1 MTARLSAHPAG
12 KMAGKVPQI
21 MQMEALECGAAC
33 LAMICAYW
41 GKWIPLEKV
50 RSDCG
55 VSRDGSSALNV
66 VKAARS
72 YGFDARGFR
81 YEPNELNERGHFPC
95 ICHMGFSHFIVVR
108 GFKGDKVYVND
119 PARGELKMPLEEF
132 DRTFTGVALQF
143 DPTEDF
149 EPGGKPASIKGFA
162 LERLRGAS
170 SAMAFVAITSAVA
183 AFMGTVS
190 PLMSQVFLDRLLT
203 QKNPEW
209 LGPFMALLIAF
220 GVVQVTISALNAI
233 YLLRVQGKM
242 SATSNA
248 SFMWKILHMPMDF
261 FSQRMSGDIMQRMGT
276 NASIAQMLVG
286 QLAPLLINVVM
297 LVVYLV
303 LMVAYSPLLASVG
316 IASVLIQLVCA
327 RCLSSKR
334 VNATRV
340 AMRDSANLSS
350 ATMAGISMIDTLKA
364 QGVEPGFFRRWSG
377 FQASVN
383 SQSTKM
389 ERETRLLNMVPSFVS
404 AACNAAVLGLGV
416 WLIIAGEFTSG
427 ALLSMQS
434 LISQFSA
441 PAQSLIGVMQTFQEL
456 RTDMERIKDV
466 MDYPYDPLAL
476 PDDVTQEAEGEKD
489 EPAAEG
495 EPAACDVAAGKAAQ
509 VAGEGA
515 TPGSGAAVGEAA
527 ASTGAAAGEAAAS
540 ADAAAGEAAASVGA
554 SVGVA
559 ASAPA
564 PAAPVSLEKLHGDV
578 ELRHVTFGYSRLAD
592 PVVTDFSLHVRPGG
606 CVALVGASGCGK
618 STIAKLVSGL
628 YMPWEGEVLMD
639 GRPLAEVPRSVRT
652 GSIAVID
659 QDIVLFHDTIANNI
673 RLWDS
678 SIEDYEVILA
688 ARDACIHDV
697 IMTKPDGYKH
707 VLNEGGRDLSGG
719 QRQRLEIARAL
730 AMDPTVLVMD
740 EATSALDA
748 QTEAKLMS
756 AVRKRGITL
765 ILVAHRLSTVRDA
778 DEIIVFDKGRVVERG
793 THEELYK
800 ADGVYTSLV
809 SRE

>member
-170 SAMAFVAITSAVA
+170 SAMAFVAITSAIA

-209 LGPFMALLIAF
+209 LGPFMALLVAF

-316 IASVLIQLVCA
+316 IASVLVQLVCA

-404 AACNAAVLGLGV
+404 SACNATVLGLGV

-476 PDDVTQEAEGEKD
+476 PDDVAREGEGGSSAEGQAD
-489 EPAAEG
+489 GRVVAAD
-495 EPAACDVAAGKAAQ
+495 DVAERA
-509 VAGEGA
+509 AGEGA
-515 TPGSGAAVGEAA
+515 VSD
-527 ASTGAAAGEAAAS
+527 AAS
-540 ADAAAGEAAASVGA
+540 AGAATSDV
-554 SVGVA
+554 S
-559 ASAPA
+559 ASAA
-564 PAAPVSLEKLHGDV
+564 TASSASAAPVSLEKLHGDV

-778 DEIIVFDKGRVVERG
+778 DEIVVFDKGRVVERG

>member
-66 VKAARS
+66 VRAARS

-81 YEPNELNERGHFPC
+81 YEPNELNDKGHFPC

-143 DPTEDF
+143 DPTEAF
-149 EPGGKPASIKGFA
+149 EPGGKPASIRGFA
-162 LERLRGAS
+162 LGRLRGAS
-170 SAMAFVAITSAVA
+170 SAMIFVAITSAVA

-209 LGPFMALLIAF
+209 FGPFMALLIAF

-248 SFMWKILHMPMDF
+248 SFLWKILHMPMDF

-276 NASIAQMLVG
+276 NASVAQTLVG
-286 QLAPLLINVVM
+286 QLAPLLINIVM

-303 LMVAYSPLLASVG
+303 LMVSYSPLLASVG
-316 IASVLIQLVCA
+316 IASVLIQLICA
-327 RCLSSKR
+327 RGLSSKR

-340 AMRDSANLSS
+340 AMRDSANLAS

-383 SQSTKM
+383 SQNTRM
-389 ERETRLLNMVPSFVS
+389 ERETRLLNMVPSFVTS
-404 AACNAAVLGLGV
+404 ACNAAVLGIGV
-416 WLIIAGEFTSG
+416 WLIIAGDFTSG

-441 PAQSLIGVMQTFQEL
+441 PAQSLIGVMQSFQEL

-476 PDDVTQEAEGEKD
+476 PDDVEAADAEAGSD
-489 EPAAEG
+489 GAA
-495 EPAACDVAAGKAAQ
+495 AALSSQ
-509 VAGEGA
+509 VAGDGGA
-515 TPGSGAAVGEAA
+515 SDA
-527 ASTGAAAGEAAAS
+527 AAAGANAGAVRGESSAAS
-540 ADAAAGEAAASVGA
+540 SVLADE
-554 SVGVA
+554 
-559 ASAPA
+559 P
-564 PAAPVSLEKLHGDV
+564 SLEKLHGDV

-592 PVVTDFSLHVRPGG
+592 PVVTDFSLHVKPGG

-652 GSIAVID
+652 ASIAVID

-748 QTEAKLMS
+748 QTEAKLMN

-778 DEIIVFDKGRVVERG
+778 DEIIVFEKGRVVERG
-793 THEELYK
+793 THEELYV

>member
-66 VKAARS
+66 VRAARS

-81 YEPNELNERGHFPC
+81 YEPNELNDKGHFPC

-143 DPTEDF
+143 DPTEAF
-149 EPGGKPASIKGFA
+149 EPGGKPASIRGFA

-170 SAMAFVAITSAVA
+170 SAMIFVAITSAVA

-209 LGPFMALLIAF
+209 FGPFMALLIAF

-248 SFMWKILHMPMDF
+248 SFLWKILHMPMDF

-276 NASIAQMLVG
+276 NASIAQTLVG
-286 QLAPLLINVVM
+286 QLAPLLINIVM
-297 LVVYLV
+297 LVVYLA
-303 LMVAYSPLLASVG
+303 LMVSYSPLLASVG
-316 IASVLIQLVCA
+316 IASVLIQLICA
-327 RCLSSKR
+327 RGLSSKR

-340 AMRDSANLSS
+340 AMRDSANLAS

-383 SQSTKM
+383 SQNTRM
-389 ERETRLLNMVPSFVS
+389 ERETRLLNMVPSFVTS
-404 AACNAAVLGLGV
+404 ACNAAVLGIGV
-416 WLIIAGEFTSG
+416 WLIIAGDFTSG

-441 PAQSLIGVMQTFQEL
+441 PAQSLIGVMQSFQEL

-476 PDDVTQEAEGEKD
+476 PDDVEAADAEAGSD
-489 EPAAEG
+489 GAA
-495 EPAACDVAAGKAAQ
+495 AALSSQ
-509 VAGEGA
+509 VAGESDS
-515 TPGSGAAVGEAA
+515 PD
-527 ASTGAAAGEAAAS
+527 
-540 ADAAAGEAAASVGA
+540 ADAAGANADAVHGESSAAS
-554 SVGVA
+554 SVLA
-559 ASAPA
+559 DEP
-564 PAAPVSLEKLHGDV
+564 SLEKLHGDV

-592 PVVTDFSLHVRPGG
+592 PVVTDFSLHVKPGG

-639 GRPLAEVPRSVRT
+639 GRLLAEVPRSVRT
-652 GSIAVID
+652 ASIAVID

-748 QTEAKLMS
+748 QTEAKLMN

-778 DEIIVFDKGRVVERG
+778 DEIIVFEKGRVVERG
-793 THEELYK
+793 THEELYV

>member
-66 VKAARS
+66 VRAARS

-81 YEPNELNERGHFPC
+81 YEPNELNDKGHFPC

-143 DPTEDF
+143 DPTEAF
-149 EPGGKPASIKGFA
+149 EPGGKPASIRGFA

-170 SAMAFVAITSAVA
+170 SAMIFVAITSAVA

-209 LGPFMALLIAF
+209 FGPFMALLIAF

-248 SFMWKILHMPMDF
+248 SFLWKILHMPMDF

-276 NASIAQMLVG
+276 NASIAQTLVG
-286 QLAPLLINVVM
+286 QLAPLLINIVM
-297 LVVYLV
+297 LVVYLA
-303 LMVAYSPLLASVG
+303 LMVSYSPLLASVG
-316 IASVLIQLVCA
+316 IASVLIQLICA
-327 RCLSSKR
+327 RGLSSKR

-340 AMRDSANLSS
+340 AMRDSANLAS

-383 SQSTKM
+383 SQNTRM
-389 ERETRLLNMVPSFVS
+389 ERETRLLNMVPSFVTS
-404 AACNAAVLGLGV
+404 ACNAAVLGIGV
-416 WLIIAGEFTSG
+416 WLIIAGDFTSG

-441 PAQSLIGVMQTFQEL
+441 PAQSLIGVMQSFQEL

-476 PDDVTQEAEGEKD
+476 PDDVE
-489 EPAAEG
+489 
-495 EPAACDVAAGKAAQ
+495 AAGAGAGSDGAAAALSSQ
-509 VAGEGA
+509 VAGESDS
-515 TPGSGAAVGEAA
+515 PD
-527 ASTGAAAGEAAAS
+527 
-540 ADAAAGEAAASVGA
+540 ADAAGANADAVHGESSAAS
-554 SVGVA
+554 SVLA
-559 ASAPA
+559 DEP
-564 PAAPVSLEKLHGDV
+564 SLEKLHGDV

-592 PVVTDFSLHVRPGG
+592 PVVTDFSLHVKPGG

-652 GSIAVID
+652 ASIAVID

-748 QTEAKLMS
+748 QTEAKLMN

-778 DEIIVFDKGRVVERG
+778 DEIIVFEKGRVVERG
-793 THEELYK
+793 THEELYV

>member
-66 VKAARS
+66 VRAARS

-81 YEPNELNERGHFPC
+81 YEPNELNDKGHFPC

-143 DPTEDF
+143 DPTEAF
-149 EPGGKPASIKGFA
+149 EPGGKPASIRGFA

-170 SAMAFVAITSAVA
+170 SAMIFVAITSAVA

-209 LGPFMALLIAF
+209 FGPFMALLIAF

-248 SFMWKILHMPMDF
+248 SFLWKILHMPMDF

-276 NASIAQMLVG
+276 NASIAQTLVG
-286 QLAPLLINVVM
+286 QLAPLLINIVM

-303 LMVAYSPLLASVG
+303 LMVSYSPLLASVG
-316 IASVLIQLVCA
+316 IASVLIQLICA
-327 RCLSSKR
+327 RGLSSKR

-340 AMRDSANLSS
+340 AMRDSANLAS

-383 SQSTKM
+383 SQNTRM
-389 ERETRLLNMVPSFVS
+389 ERETRLLNMVPSFVTS
-404 AACNAAVLGLGV
+404 ACNAAVLGIGV
-416 WLIIAGEFTSG
+416 WLIIAGDFTSG

-441 PAQSLIGVMQTFQEL
+441 PAQSLIGVMQSFQEL

-476 PDDVTQEAEGEKD
+476 PDDVE
-489 EPAAEG
+489 
-495 EPAACDVAAGKAAQ
+495 AAGAEAGSDGAAAALSSQ
-509 VAGEGA
+509 VAGE
-515 TPGSGAAVGEAA
+515 SD
-527 ASTGAAAGEAAAS
+527 SS
-540 ADAAAGEAAASVGA
+540 DADAAGANAGAVRGESSAAS
-554 SVGVA
+554 SVLA
-559 ASAPA
+559 DEP
-564 PAAPVSLEKLHGDV
+564 SLEKLHGDV

-592 PVVTDFSLHVRPGG
+592 PVVTDFSLHVKPGG

-652 GSIAVID
+652 ASIAVID

-748 QTEAKLMS
+748 QTEAKLMN

-778 DEIIVFDKGRVVERG
+778 DEIIVFEKGRVVERG
-793 THEELYK
+793 THEELYV

>member
-1 MTARLSAHPAG
+1 MASRIQPNPAG
-12 KMAGKVPQI
+12 KAAGKVPQI

-81 YEPNELNERGHFPC
+81 YEPDELSSKGCFPC
-95 ICHMGFSHFIVVR
+95 ICHVGFSHFIVVR
-108 GFKGDKVYVND
+108 GFKGNKVLVND

-143 DPTEDF
+143 EPTEEF
-149 EPGGKPASIKGFA
+149 EPGGKPASIRDFA

-170 SAMAFVAITSAVA
+170 AAMLFVAITSAIT

-203 QKNPEW
+203 KQNPEW
-209 LGPFMALLIAF
+209 FAPFMALLIAF
-220 GVVQVTISALNAI
+220 GVVQVVLSALNAV

-248 SFMWKILHMPMDF
+248 SFLWKILHMPMDF

-276 NASIAQMLVG
+276 NATIAQTLVG
-286 QLAPLLINVVM
+286 QLAPLLVNLVM

-316 IASVLIQLVCA
+316 IASVAIQLVCA
-327 RCLSSKR
+327 RAISGKR

-340 AMRDSANLSS
+340 SMRDSANLAS

-383 SQSTKM
+383 TQTNKM
-389 ERETRLLNMVPSFVS
+389 ERETRALGVVPSLVS
-404 AACNAAVLGLGV
+404 TACDATVLGIGV
-416 WLIIAGEFTSG
+416 WLIIEGQFTSG

-434 LISQFSA
+434 LIAQFSA

-476 PDDVTQEAEGEKD
+476 PDGVELPAEGD
-489 EPAAEG
+489 EAAG
-495 EPAACDVAAGKAAQ
+495 SHAAKEVADVAAKDS
-509 VAGEGA
+509 V
-515 TPGSGAAVGEAA
+515 PAA
-527 ASTGAAAGEAAAS
+527 AEKADDPVDALLAKLS
-540 ADAAAGEAAASVGA
+540 ADPG
-554 SVGVA
+554 
-559 ASAPA
+559 
-564 PAAPVSLEKLHGDV
+564 LEKLRGDV
-578 ELRHVTFGYSRLAD
+578 ELRHVSFGYSRLAD
-592 PVVTDFSLHVRPGG
+592 PVVKDFSLHVRPGG

-639 GRPLAEVPRSVRT
+639 GRPLSEVPRSVRT

-659 QDIVLFHDTIANNI
+659 QEIVLFHDTIANNI

-688 ARDACIHDV
+688 ARDACVHEV
-697 IMTKPDGYKH
+697 VMSKPDGYKH
-707 VLNEGGRDLSGG
+707 VLTEGGRDLSGG

-748 QTEAKLMS
+748 QTEAKVMN

-765 ILVAHRLSTVRDA
+765 ILIAHRLSTVRDA
-778 DEIIVFDKGRVVERG
+778 DEIIVFEKGEVVERG
-793 THEELYK
+793 THQELYE
-800 ADGVYTSLV
+800 ADGVYANLV